1 MDMILDLTPKDK
13 ATKAKNT
20 SDHVKLKCFCAA
32 KKTTNKK
39 YNLWMI
45 LLNICNKKLIFNKK
59 SNEKMGRGSIQMS
72 FQRYGQQ
79 VHEKA
84 LNIINHQGN
93 IDTNQNTDT
102 TAYLSEWIL
111 LKRQQ
116 VTSRENV
123 EEREPSRTAGG
134 NLNWCSLCGKQYGV
148 SPKN

>member
-1 MDMILDLTPKDK
+1 
-13 ATKAKNT
+13 
-20 SDHVKLKCFCAA
+20 
-32 KKTTNKK
+32 
-39 YNLWMI
+39 
-45 LLNICNKKLIFNKK
+45 
-59 SNEKMGRGSIQMS
+59 MS

-116 VTSRENV
+116 VTSSENV

-134 NLNWCSLCGKQYGV
+134 NLN
-148 SPKN
+148 